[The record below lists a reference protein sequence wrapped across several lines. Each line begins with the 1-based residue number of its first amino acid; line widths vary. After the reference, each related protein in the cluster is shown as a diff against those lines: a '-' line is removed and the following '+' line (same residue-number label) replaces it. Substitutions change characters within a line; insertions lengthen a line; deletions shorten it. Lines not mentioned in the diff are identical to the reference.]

1 MRLVRGVNG
10 ALTLKLDSLSL
21 AAAAAAAAAGRATDA
36 FSAPKLLECAAA
48 PVRPPLLTA
57 FSTPSVSAG
66 SAMAA
71 LV

>member
-21 AAAAAAAAAGRATDA
+21 AAAGRATDA